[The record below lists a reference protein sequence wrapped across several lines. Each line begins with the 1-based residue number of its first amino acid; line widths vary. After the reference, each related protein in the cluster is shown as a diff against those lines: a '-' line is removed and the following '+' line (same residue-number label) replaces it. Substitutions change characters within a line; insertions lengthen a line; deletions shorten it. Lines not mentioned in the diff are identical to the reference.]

1 MQKPST
7 KSSAGMESRMKKRKR
22 YTWFYIVIVL
32 LVFYISFFYMERTE
46 ISDVDILL
54 VVGIDKAADGYHVSG
69 LYNRNGGVDEAI
81 GGTKLIDGIGDTFY
95 AAYNDLVQ
103 KNMKSVSIA
112 HTTFYIFSEQAARS
126 GMSQCLDYIER
137 DQTVKMN
144 AMIYLLKGSSVKD
157 FMQKSIEKKTQFN
170 DQLKAISE
178 KQFDEK
184 KLVDNTVNKVTEAL
198 EENYDNLFIPYLV
211 SENDN
216 LYVNGYGIIK
226 KDALV
231 AYLDRQQSL
240 TLDFLRNRTR
250 TYPIYLENQV
260 GLEITESQVRS
271 DVEIVNG
278 SLVVTMNALF
288 ESDIKEVASTDHVY
302 EDYYVNQLENLQNQ
316 YMANQLKDLIQVA
329 EDYNLDLVDA
339 AGKIRTTYVKDWET
353 ISENWNYYFSNISY
367 QFNIKSQAAQSY
379 VVAN

>member
-69 LYNRNGGVDEAI
+69 LYNKNGGVDEAT
-81 GGTKLIDGIGDTFY
+81 GGTKLIDGTGATFY
-95 AAYNDLVQ
+95 EAYNDLVQ
-103 KNMKSVSIA
+103 KNMKNVSIA
-112 HTTFYIFSEQAARS
+112 HTTYYIFSEQAARS

-144 AMIYLLKGSSVKD
+144 AMIYLLKGTSVKD
-157 FMQKSIEKKTQFN
+157 FMQKSIEEKTQFN

-178 KQFDEK
+178 KQFDKK
-184 KLVDNTVNKVTEAL
+184 KLVDNTVNKISEAL
-198 EENYDNLFIPYLV
+198 AGNYDNLFIPYLEA
-211 SENDN
+211 ENDN
-216 LYVNGYGIIK
+216 LYLNGYGIIK
-226 KDALV
+226 KDTFV

-250 TYPIYLENQV
+250 TYPIYLKNQV
-260 GLEITESQVRS
+260 GLEITDSQVRS
-271 DVEIVNG
+271 DVKIVNG
-278 SLVVTMNALF
+278 SLVVNMNILF

-302 EDYYVNQLENLQNQ
+302 EDYYVDQLENLQNQ
-316 YMANQLKDLIQVA
+316 YMENQLMDLIQVA

-339 AGKIRTTYVKDWET
+339 AGKLRTTYVKDWET
-353 ISENWNYYFSNISY
+353 ISENWNYYFSDISY